1 MVDEEGKDLEASLQ
15 ALLETLQTGLLSNCR
30 SLLFAECVM
39 MNEVKSNCK
48 SEEGCQVIGE
58 KLTIAFLA
66 RGVRIIEV
74 YYGTVCD

>member
-1 MVDEEGKDLEASLQ
+1 
-15 ALLETLQTGLLSNCR
+15 
-30 SLLFAECVM
+30 

-74 YYGTVCD
+74 LCIEVRNGTVCD

>member
-1 MVDEEGKDLEASLQ
+1 
-15 ALLETLQTGLLSNCR
+15 
-30 SLLFAECVM
+30 
-39 MNEVKSNCK
+39 MNEVNSNCE

-74 YYGTVCD
+74 YYGTVLVK

>member
-1 MVDEEGKDLEASLQ
+1 MKKGKIWKQ
-15 ALLETLQTGLLSNCR
+15 VRQGLLSNCR
-30 SLLFAECVM
+30 LLLFAECVTL
-39 MNEVKSNCK
+39 NEVKSNCK
-48 SEEGCQVIGE
+48 SEEGCQVIVE

>member
-1 MVDEEGKDLEASLQ
+1 
-15 ALLETLQTGLLSNCR
+15 
-30 SLLFAECVM
+30 
-39 MNEVKSNCK
+39 MNEVNSNCE

-74 YYGTVCD
+74 YYEIGRASCRERVSSPV

>member
-1 MVDEEGKDLEASLQ
+1 
-15 ALLETLQTGLLSNCR
+15 
-30 SLLFAECVM
+30 

-48 SEEGCQVIGE
+48 SEEGCQVIVE

-74 YYGTVCD
+74 CYGTVCD